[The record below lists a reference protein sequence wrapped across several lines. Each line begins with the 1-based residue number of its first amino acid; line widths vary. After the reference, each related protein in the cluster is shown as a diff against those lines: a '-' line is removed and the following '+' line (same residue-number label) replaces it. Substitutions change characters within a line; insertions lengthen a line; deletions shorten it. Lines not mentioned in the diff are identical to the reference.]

1 MMDKAHEQD
10 MCLDEALIAFKEKEW
25 EGRPAHAPDPLD
37 EMFVE
42 MIEKE
47 LGSEKAEW
55 ASSILH
61 TKPDPDL
68 VLAPGMWLRYPDDP
82 PYIIRVEILKCGKK
96 SSRVF
101 QNGWTKPRVLSNRT
115 LIRYRKTVPLT
126 TDNPPKWIKKGR
138 NSAIPYL
145 ACAGRSSRLWRVC
158 ARLAR
163 SVTGYF
169 LLGLWTSCTDIVF
182 ARLGL
187 CGNTSMTT
195 RCSSRPC

>member
-37 EMFVE
+37 EMLVE

-145 ACAGRSSRLWRVC
+145 ACAGRSLLSKMAC
-158 ARLAR
+158 ARPASDAR
-163 SVTGYF
+163 ACLPIGF
-169 LLGLWTSCTDIVF
+169 WTSFWILE
-182 ARLGL
+182 RSRSEP
-187 CGNTSMTT
+187 CGNTLTTT
-195 RCSSRPC
+195 RCSSRP